1 MKWLALCLAVI
12 ILGLGAF
19 VGYRVFAKHRDL
31 QETLSWM
38 DQTYN
43 PHEGGESHGWEIH
56 YTRNGNT
63 EAVLQKFNQTF
74 THDGCK
80 VATRVET
87 IAEGAYVD
95 LPGVTTYTFNLCDID
110 PNSITIKTYDFHH
123 PWNDC
128 SDPEAAKS
136 NEFACDSAVVTFAT
150 ANDAGTISD
159 DTVRTYT
166 KLTGADHES
175 KSSSK
180 TNKCWF
186 IVNDVPYAQRF
197 AKALKHAVE
206 LCGGKAS
213 RF

>member
-1 MKWLALCLAVI
+1 MKWLAISLTLL
-12 ILGLGAF
+12 ILGLGVF
-19 VGYRVFAKHRDL
+19 FGYRALAKYRDF
-31 QETLSWM
+31 QETLKWM

-43 PHEGGESHGWEIH
+43 PHEGGESRGWEIH
-56 YTRNGNT
+56 YTWNGHT
-63 EAVLQKFNQTF
+63 EEVSQKFNQTF

-80 VATRVET
+80 MVTRIET
-87 IAEGAYVD
+87 MAEGVYVE
-95 LPGVTTYTFNLCDID
+95 LPGATTYTFNLRDID
-110 PNSITIKTYDFHH
+110 PNSITVKTYDLHH
-123 PWNDC
+123 AYDC
-128 SDPEAAKS
+128 SDPEAVKAHDLS
-136 NEFACDSAVVTFAT
+136 CDSAQVSFAT

-186 IVNDVPYAQRF
+186 IVNDVAYAQRF